1 MPELPDIAAYIRALE
16 AHVRGTRLEAARLA
30 GPFFLRTVDPPLAE
44 AYGRRVAGIE
54 RLGKRI
60 VFGLERDLFI
70 VLHLMIA
77 GRLWW
82 HEKEKQVPGGGRGL
96 AAFDFESGTLVV
108 TEAGSK
114 KRASLH
120 LVRGRAALAAHDPG
134 GLEPV
139 GAEYAGFAARLR
151 AANHTI
157 KRALTDPRI
166 LSGIG
171 NAYSDEILHRAKL
184 SPVVQ
189 TQRMGEPEMRRL
201 YDATQAVLSEW
212 IARLG
217 AEADRAWPEKVTAF
231 RPEMAVHGRYGK
243 PCPVC
248 GAPVQRIRFADN
260 ETNYCARCQNAGRLL
275 ADRSLSRLLHKD
287 WPKTLD
293 ELEQLRPAKKVTT
306 S

>member
-1 MPELPDIAAYIRALE
+1 VPELPDIAAYIRALE
-16 AHVRGTRLEAARLA
+16 GRIGGARLETVRVAS
-30 GPFFLRTVDPPLAE
+30 PFFLRSVDPPLAE
-44 AYGRRVAGIE
+44 AFGRRVAGIE

-60 VFGLERDLFI
+60 VIGLDKDLFI
-70 VLHLMIA
+70 ILHLMIA

-82 HEKEKQVPGGGRGL
+82 HEKGKHPPGGGRGL
-96 AAFDFESGTLVV
+96 AALDFESGTLVV

-134 GLEPV
+134 GLEPL
-139 GAEYAGFAARLR
+139 GAGAAAFAARLR
-151 AANHTI
+151 SANHTI

-184 SPVVQ
+184 SPVAL
-189 TQRMGEPEMRRL
+189 TQRMDEAAMRRL
-201 YDATQAVLSEW
+201 YDATQAVLTEW
-212 IARLG
+212 IERLG
-217 AEADRAWPEKVTAF
+217 AEADRAWPQKVTAF

-248 GAPVQRIRFADN
+248 GAPVQRVRFAGN

-293 ELEQLRPAKKVTT
+293 EQEQLRPVRKP
-306 S
+306 